1 MIRTHGTLPIS
12 PPQCFQWISRFLKLT
27 FRWARSGR
35 RAKLAKR
42 RADRGSSGHQLWTT
56 PTLLLPDTTRTI
68 AAGNGEQDVVREQ
81 RRLAAIVAADVVG
94 YSRLMGRDEAGTV
107 ARLRQVRAE
116 RLQPVPGVWSRNLKR
131 RCRLTKRTS
140 GSPNTPR
147 TNSSGRKPANRYP
160 SDRRRRRFR
169 SLPILQRD
177 KNPRRSK
184 SRKPIIH
191 KLPARFPFQNRP
203 LDSLKRRFLTVSRGR
218 PDG

>member
-1 MIRTHGTLPIS
+1 MGSLGQAGETCQTARRSRVIRSSALDHPYVA
-12 PPQCFQWISRFLKLT
+12 PPR
-27 FRWARSGR
+27 
-35 RAKLAKR
+35 
-42 RADRGSSGHQLWTT
+42 HH
-56 PTLLLPDTTRTI
+56 RTI

-169 SLPILQRD
+169 SLPTLQRD

-184 SRKPIIH
+184 SRKRIRVCAT
-191 KLPARFPFQNRP
+191 LAGAQARLN
-203 LDSLKRRFLTVSRGR
+203 GR
-218 PDG
+218 VWPRVLGLGEELVYGDFYLRWQVAMCLGEVFNGA